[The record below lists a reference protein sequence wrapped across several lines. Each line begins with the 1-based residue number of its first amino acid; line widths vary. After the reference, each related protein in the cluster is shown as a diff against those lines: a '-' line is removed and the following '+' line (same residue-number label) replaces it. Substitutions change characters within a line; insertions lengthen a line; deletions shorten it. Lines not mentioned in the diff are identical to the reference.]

1 VLCGITKKKNGGNNL
16 IKCVIFDLD
25 DTLCDYKGAMEN
37 AKQSVNIH
45 LKKANID
52 TCIFWKIYHELE
64 PSLFKKF
71 TEKKITKD
79 MYRLKRYSDVLE
91 ILSVKNTEL
100 SLKLND
106 IYMKKANN
114 EINLFEDVVPL
125 LEKLKEQNIDTALLT
140 NGPVDGQRQKIKAL
154 GLEEFISSIYIS
166 EEIGFAKP
174 DNNAFNYVLNTM
186 KLEPA
191 NVLVIGDSL
200 EYDIEGAK
208 RAQIKGVLI
217 DRENKHVN
225 YQDDKISNLIDL
237 LKILNKLEKLEY
249 YSG

>member
-1 VLCGITKKKNGGNNL
+1 
-16 IKCVIFDLD
+16 
-25 DTLCDYKGAMEN
+25 
-37 AKQSVNIH
+37 
-45 LKKANID
+45 
-52 TCIFWKIYHELE
+52 
-64 PSLFKKF
+64 
-71 TEKKITKD
+71 
-79 MYRLKRYSDVLE
+79 
-91 ILSVKNTEL
+91 
-100 SLKLND
+100 
-106 IYMKKANN
+106 
-114 EINLFEDVVPL
+114 
-125 LEKLKEQNIDTALLT
+125 
-140 NGPVDGQRQKIKAL
+140 
-154 GLEEFISSIYIS
+154 
-166 EEIGFAKP
+166 
-174 DNNAFNYVLNTM
+174 NYVLNTM

>member
-1 VLCGITKKKNGGNNL
+1 MAGNAEEWCMDDYYPHSPYLGITDINLSLEKTVKGGGWNKGIDFLNCKARRGKWSRIGTVGIGFRVVWDYKEKNGGNNL

-140 NGPVDGQRQKIKAL
+140 NGPVDGQRQK
-154 GLEEFISSIYIS
+154 
-166 EEIGFAKP
+166 
-174 DNNAFNYVLNTM
+174 
-186 KLEPA
+186 
-191 NVLVIGDSL
+191 
-200 EYDIEGAK
+200 
-208 RAQIKGVLI
+208 
-217 DRENKHVN
+217 
-225 YQDDKISNLIDL
+225 
-237 LKILNKLEKLEY
+237 
-249 YSG
+249 